1 MYGSRISP
9 QLVAA
14 LFGAGGGHFPQA
26 QANPHAGYGFGGVSG
41 APSYNAQLAALLN
54 PSASG
59 QYGYGG
65 VGDVFQGVG
74 DMLVGDQMSPEDA
87 VLASL
92 VSGGPVDII
101 GDDIIGDLLVGAA
114 KAGNPRA
121 AQLLAR
127 RSVPTAQQSALA
139 LLRQKAE
146 QMQLAKAINPNAIDY
161 RQQSYARSGELYL
174 PIVPLLIAGAATGLL
189 VLDPQVPI
197 QVHKIFVPSTTAP
210 FFSFTDIRVGKDS
223 QLIAA
228 GEMPCEGFSEVSV
241 DSNVRLDTCA
251 VGQKIFLS
259 IRNKTADPHTFEGYL
274 KGVVALR

>member
-14 LFGAGGGHFPQA
+14 LFGGGGGQFPQA
-26 QANPHAGYGFGGVSG
+26 PANPYAGFGYGGVNG
-41 APSYNAQLAALLN
+41 YDAQLAALTGATGN
-54 PSASG
+54 
-59 QYGYGG
+59 YGYGG
-65 VGDVFQGVG
+65 VGDVFHGVG
-74 DMLVGDQMSPEDA
+74 DQYLVGDMSPEDA
-87 VLASL
+87 MLASL
-92 VSGGPVDII
+92 VSGPVDIV

-121 AQLLAR
+121 AA
-127 RSVPTAQQSALA
+127 ALA
-139 LLRQKAE
+139 ARARAGAPQQAALNLLRAKAE
-146 QMQLAKAINPNAIDY
+146 QMQLAKAINPHAIDY

-174 PIVPLLIAGAATGLL
+174 PIVPLLIAAGTTGLV